1 MKKLSYLFLA
11 AAAILLNTGCNEFLT
26 GIPGTEVIFA
36 ADTYYDNGVETR
48 TAYSGELVGTTQKY
62 ERIDWVNGDRIR
74 IYSPEATHRYETTR
88 HWSDY
93 NIDASSIEVNTNDRK
108 ESKANIVNDN
118 GQWGL
123 VWGDQNSYSFYAFY
137 PSPTKTGV
145 QTGLAMANNVVTAPL
160 PATQTMAAG
169 REIRDD
175 RYDSHKR
182 VVYDPDMN
190 LAYMYAARSGVS
202 SGATVDLPFKPLMT
216 AFEIILGNDSTNPLV
231 VKDIFLFTD
240 TSGSDLTGTFS
251 ATINADN
258 SFTLG
263 STVTGASHELHAGL
277 PEFANGG
284 TLTINKGKPITFTLF
299 ALPTAIN
306 HLGLKLKLADNS
318 IMSIEFKFDASLGG
332 GWYPFLACR
341 KYRITNVNTPEEE
354 VFTYEIEVFD
364 PVTGELL
371 GVTDNPITLYGH
383 ESVGGNFSVRSY
395 RTSNL
400 RPTVKEAV
408 NWKIQYTTNNGSTWT
423 DLPAAGVAGDHDATF
438 KVTSAPN
445 GTGVDNTSY
454 TVGEGRTARIEGTN
468 SSPTQTGDF
477 SPELVRAQ
485 MRNASPR
492 GVNSS
497 GVGSIA
503 TAFDL
508 SKHRVYG
515 NIDQVTKQNTANS
528 YVIFAPGW
536 YKFPLVYGNAIEND
550 LDNKAAYW
558 PAKATTTPVNHP
570 TDPVYGDIDYMDD
583 INAAYNQDNYVNHY
597 YLPQFYNGLNQPITS
612 PYILTDTGY
621 SASEVEPVI
630 VWQDK
635 DYATDTAILPYPAS
649 PTAAPDNIGIT
660 GSGASAYIWF
670 KIEPQDIRPGNIVI
684 ALRTNSGNKK
694 ILWSWHIWITDKDLT
709 PSGAVRG
716 INLMPTNLGFIEGS
730 DGAVRK
736 YADRGILYRA
746 IAYEIEEG
754 NEVIKDDQEFFV
766 NQVGDITAYEPSVG
780 SNPYYQWGRKDPII
794 PSLPGGGS
802 RLIIGNSDYTDLPT
816 SGTSSVAMETLPTS
830 STANYA
836 AGINKPY
843 KPMFN
848 QATTSWVGGPVYPY
862 YKGWRLTKEDR
873 GPFIQSQRDLCI
885 SAGFPGLSNW
895 YSAPYEASPGT
906 WITVWYLNAS
916 VPYNFGPYTTAQMNL
931 LLSVDPQ
938 PGSIHFHGED
948 FQGIPYTAEERS
960 KSGLA
965 YNLWNSF
972 IYADHVN
979 TLDNKF
985 KTIYD
990 PCPPGFTVPV
1000 RKLFVG
1006 NTWPLTW
1013 QPRIPDPETPVHR
1026 DLQNPMSAA
1035 PAVTVDRS
1043 TSTKGVYYDGVFF
1056 PYTGGRILQ
1065 YTNLDPMEQGTGAYY
1080 WTDNPFNI
1088 QAYDDQA
1095 NPTDPTKLSD
1105 HWFYQFALIL
1115 STNRGSGTGIYSGS
1129 EKAWS
1134 FTKGS
1139 GGAVRPMVDPHYNP

>member
-11 AAAILLNTGCNEFLT
+11 AAAMLLYTGCNEFNA
-26 GIPGTEVIFA
+26 GIPGTEVVFA
-36 ADTYYDNGVETR
+36 ADTYYDNGIETR
-48 TAYSGELVGTTQKY
+48 TSYSGELIGTTQKY
-62 ERIDWVNGDRIR
+62 ERIDWINGDRIR

-93 NIDASSIEVNTNDRK
+93 NIDASSIEINSNDRK
-108 ESKANIVNDN
+108 ESKARIVNDD

-123 VWGDQNSYSFYAFY
+123 VWGDESTYSFYAFY

-145 QTGLAMANNVVTAPL
+145 YSGLTMTDASVTAPL
-160 PATQTMAAG
+160 PTTQTMGAG

-190 LAYMYAARSGVS
+190 LAYMYAARTGVS

-216 AFEIILGNDSTNPLV
+216 AFEIILGNDNTNPLV

-240 TSGSDLTGTFS
+240 NSGSNLTGTFS
-251 ATINADN
+251 ATINAN
-258 SFTLG
+258 NTATVS
-263 STVTGASHELHAGL
+263 STVTSASHELHVGL

-299 ALPTAIN
+299 ALPIDIQ
-306 HLGLKLKLADNS
+306 HLGLKLKLADDS
-318 IMSIEFKFDASLGG
+318 YMSIEFKYSSTLGG

-354 VFTYEIEVFD
+354 TFTYDIEVFD
-364 PVTGELL
+364 PVTGELI
-371 GVTDNPITLYGH
+371 GVTENPITLYGH
-383 ESVGGNFSVRSY
+383 ESVGGDFSVRSY

-400 RPTVKEAV
+400 QPSVYQPV
-408 NWKIQYTTNNGSTWT
+408 LWKIQYTTNNGSSWT

-438 KVTSAPN
+438 KVTSTPN

-454 TVGEGRTARIEGTN
+454 NAGEGRVARIEGTN
-468 SSPTQTGDF
+468 SSPTETGDF
-477 SPELVRAQ
+477 SPELVRAR
-485 MRNASPR
+485 MRNATPR

-497 GVGSIA
+497 GVGSVE

-536 YKFPLVYGNAIEND
+536 YKFPLVYGNGIEND
-550 LDNKAAYW
+550 LVNKAAYW
-558 PAKATTTPVNHP
+558 PAAATTTPVTHP
-570 TDPVYGDIDYMDD
+570 ADPVYGAISYMSD
-583 INAAYNQDNYVNHY
+583 INAAYNTDNYVNHY

-621 SASEVEPVI
+621 SASQVEPVI
-630 VWQDK
+630 IWQDK
-635 DYATDTAILPYPAS
+635 DLASDTAILPYPAS
-649 PTAAPDNIGIT
+649 ATTAPDNIGIT
-660 GSGASAYIWF
+660 GSGSSAYIWF

-684 ALRTNSGNKK
+684 ALRTNSGNKT
-694 ILWSWHIWITDKDLT
+694 ILWSWHIWLTDKNLT

-716 INLMPTNLGFIEGS
+716 INLMPTNLGFVEGS

-736 YADRGILYRA
+736 YADRGIRYRA
-746 IAYEIEEG
+746 IAYEMDG
-754 NEVIKDDQEFFV
+754 SDEVIKASQEFFV
-766 NQVGDITAYEPSVG
+766 NQVGDITEYEPSVG

-802 RLIIGNSDYTDLPT
+802 RLIIGNSEYTDLPV
-816 SGTSSVAMETLPTS
+816 SGGASVAMETLPTS

-848 QATTSWVGGPVYPY
+848 SATTSWVGGPVYPY
-862 YKGWRLTKEDR
+862 YKGWRLLKDDHTAFLVTEGGWLNNLGVTAATDWVSAGTTSGGAALVKLRDDAHMR
-873 GPFIQSQRDLCI
+873 PGPFPSATRDFILT
-885 SAGFPGLSNW
+885 N
-895 YSAPYEASPGT
+895 
-906 WITVWYLNAS
+906 
-916 VPYNFGPYTTAQMNL
+916 
-931 LLSVDPQ
+931 LSV
-938 PGSIHFHGED
+938 HFQATD
-948 FQGIPYTAEERS
+948 FEYWPYTAEERS

-972 IYADHVN
+972 IYSDGVN

-1013 QPRIPDPETPVHR
+1013 QPRIPNPETPVHR

-1088 QAYDDQA
+1088 QAYNDQA

-1105 HWFYQFALIL
+1105 HWFYQFSLIL
-1115 STNRGSGTGIYSGS
+1115 STNRGGGSGIYSGS

-1139 GGAVRPMVDPHYNP
+1139 GGAIRPMVDPHYNP